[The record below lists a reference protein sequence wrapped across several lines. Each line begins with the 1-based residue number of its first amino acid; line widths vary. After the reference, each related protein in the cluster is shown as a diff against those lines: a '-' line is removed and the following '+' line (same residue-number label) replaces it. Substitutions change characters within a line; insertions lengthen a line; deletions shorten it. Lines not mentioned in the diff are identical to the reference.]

1 MRSLGWALIQ
11 YGWHPYNK
19 GKFGDRSMRAH
30 THTHRTPSEDEGR
43 GQGDASTNQGP
54 LKTASQPQQLARG
67 REQLLLQSLQKE
79 PVLRTF

>member
-1 MRSLGWALIQ
+1 MAGILTIRGNLETGACAL
-11 YGWHPYNK
+11 
-19 GKFGDRSMRAH
+19 

-54 LKTASQPQQLARG
+54 LKTASQLQQLARG
-67 REQLLLQSLQKE
+67 REQFLLQSLQKE